1 MNGKLKFTFNE
12 FNGGHTGY
20 VDKLTSLDN
29 GYLASSAD
37 DETIKIWDITNGKLK
52 YTFDKSNGHSGLYT
66 NLISLENGYLASR
79 SSSIVKIWDTKN
91 GRVKFSFDSCIT
103 YDFAKI
109 ENGYFACVSNGAKI
123 KIWDLTNGNL
133 KYSIDSSN
141 DINYIIYSLISLDNG
156 LLLSKSLTE
165 IKIWGI

>member
-1 MNGKLKFTFNE
+1 MLIILRLKERN
-12 FNGGHTGY
+12 
-20 VDKLTSLDN
+20 
-29 GYLASSAD
+29 
-37 DETIKIWDITNGKLK
+37 
-52 YTFDKSNGHSGLYT
+52 
-66 NLISLENGYLASR
+66 
-79 SSSIVKIWDTKN
+79 
-91 GRVKFSFDSCIT
+91 
-103 YDFAKI
+103 FAKI

-165 IKIWGI
+165 IKIWGIWIIDCLSIK